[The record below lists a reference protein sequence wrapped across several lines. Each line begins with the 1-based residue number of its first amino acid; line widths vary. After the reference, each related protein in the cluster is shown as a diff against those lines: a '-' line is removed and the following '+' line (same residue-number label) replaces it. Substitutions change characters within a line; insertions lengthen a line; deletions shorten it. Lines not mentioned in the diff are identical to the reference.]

1 MFETLIDPLSFFI
14 GFFAASILWFILSRA
29 RPAFEEMRKGFKEQ
43 REAAQARKTS
53 SVEENHRR
61 NTLRRAQGMHL
72 AAQLFALDEII
83 QEPLLIIPPQR
94 VDPGVTPRFED
105 VIDQTLPYLPTWP
118 EIAASFNATCMT
130 LPQALAGNSN
140 IVIIGQPGIGKTV
153 ALAHLASLAANRN
166 EQLGNNRNIIPFLVH
181 VADLRLPIAE
191 PKDALVPV
199 LDAIGEYAPIL
210 DLNKL
215 PEFTKNTFKSGRALL
230 LVDGYDEIPP
240 EGQQVITEYF
250 KIINQNYPKTRI
262 VTTGAPEYLD
272 GLIPFGFAPMALI
285 AWRPQI
291 AEKFL
296 QRWGQL
302 WSQTIAL
309 EDSSVGVMDIDPF
322 LLNTWL
328 SRENLTLSP
337 LELTLKAWGA
347 YAGDCIGPHV
357 LEALATHIRRIAPA
371 NTPIAALQTLAMQ
384 VTLSTQAVFDSRSAR
399 EWVRS
404 FEVPDEVQSEETEN
418 TGEIVT
424 QDIKPKTGELK
435 PQTGPLRERK
445 VSTSTSLLNKMAE
458 SGLLTAHQSNRMRFV
473 HPVFAGFLAG
483 NAISEFSTIESIL
496 NQTDWTG
503 KFLAIRYFTT
513 YGDAN
518 KLIDTLLEYSR
529 LPMHRP
535 ILTAARWLRDAPKN
549 APWRGKLFTALAE
562 IMQKEDL
569 PMNLRGQAMAAFVYS
584 NDVNAATLFRQFTK
598 SLSFE
603 LVQLAALGSGAMQD
617 VKAIKG
623 LEDALNAPS
632 LAVQRAACMA
642 LVAIGTNEAL
652 EVVAHAMLNADQ
664 EVRRAAG
671 EALASDEREGHAMLK
686 DGVTIDDIMLRRAA
700 IYGLGRINQPWAFD
714 ILEKYRIDD
723 KEWVVRNAA
732 TEVIDARNEITDRA
746 PRKLKAP
753 SDSPWLIEFASKNGM
768 GVSPGVP
775 ATDVFLLAIRSEEME
790 YRLAAMPYL
799 KFTPSE
805 SVLTALYEAMFTDDP
820 ELRETAFNTL
830 WEMGTY
836 GVKLPNPAQF
846 GIG

>member
-1 MFETLIDPLSFFI
+1 MFETLIDPFSFFL
-14 GFFAASILWFILSRA
+14 GFIAASIFWLIVSRA
-29 RPAFEEMRKGFKEQ
+29 KPAYEELRKGFKDQ

-72 AAQLFALDEII
+72 ASQLFALDEII

-94 VDPGVTPRFED
+94 VDPGVTPKFED
-105 VIDQTLPYLPTWP
+105 IIAQTLPYLPTWP
-118 EIAASFNATCMT
+118 ELAAAYHATCLT

-153 ALAHLASLAANRN
+153 ALAHLASLASNRN
-166 EQLGNNRNIIPFLVH
+166 EQLGQNKNIVPFLVH
-181 VADLRLPIAE
+181 VADLQLPIVD
-191 PKDALVPV
+191 PKDALVPI
-199 LDAIGEYAPIL
+199 LDAISEYAPIF

-215 PEFTKNTFKSGRALL
+215 PEFTKNTFSAGRALL
-230 LVDGYDEIPP
+230 LVDGFDEIPS

-272 GLIPFGFAPMALI
+272 GLIPFGFAPMALS
-285 AWRPQI
+285 AWRPQTVDR
-291 AEKFL
+291 FL

-309 EDSSVGVMDIDPF
+309 EDTSLGTMDIDPF
-322 LLNTWL
+322 LINTWL
-328 SRENLTLSP
+328 DSDNLTLSP
-337 LELTLKAWGA
+337 LELTLKVWGA
-347 YAGDCIGPHV
+347 YAGDSLGPHV
-357 LEALATHIRRIAPA
+357 LESLATHIRRIAPP

-384 VTLSTQAVFDSRSAR
+384 VTLSTQAVFDTRSAR

-404 FEVPDEVQSEETEN
+404 FEVLDEQTAEKSDEQQEGIPSDT
-418 TGEIVT
+418 
-424 QDIKPKTGELK
+424 KPKTG
-435 PQTGPLRERK
+435 QLREK
-445 VSTSTSLLNKMAE
+445 KASTPSSGLLYKMAE
-458 SGLLTAHQSNRMRFV
+458 SGLLTSHQNNHMRFI

-483 NAISEFSTIESIL
+483 HAISDFNTIETIL
-496 NQTDWTG
+496 NQPDWTG
-503 KFLAIRYFTT
+503 KYLAMRYFTT

-518 KLIDTLLEYSR
+518 KLIQTMLEYSR

-535 ILTAARWLRDAPKN
+535 IFTAARWLRDAPKN

-562 IMQKEDL
+562 VMQKEDI
-569 PMNLRGQAMAAFVYS
+569 PMSLRGQAMAAFVYS
-584 NDVNAATLFRQFTK
+584 NDPNAATLFRQFAK

-617 VKAIKG
+617 TKAIEG
-623 LEDALNAPS
+623 LDNALNAPS

-652 EVVAHAMLNADQ
+652 EIVAHALLNADQ
-664 EVRRAAG
+664 DVRRAAG
-671 EALASDEREGHAMLK
+671 EALASDDREGHAMLR
-686 DGVTIDDIMLRRAA
+686 DGVTIDDILLRRAA
-700 IYGLGRINQPWAFD
+700 MYGLGRIDQPWAVEL
-714 ILEKYRIDD
+714 LEKYRIDD

-732 TEVIDARNEITDRA
+732 TEVLDAHEEITDRA
-746 PRKLKAP
+746 PKKLKAP
-753 SDSPWLIEFASKNGM
+753 SDSPWLIEFASKHGM

-775 ATDVFLLAIRSEEME
+775 ATDVFLLALRGEELE

-799 KFTPSE
+799 KLTPSE
-805 SVLTALYEAMFTDDP
+805 FVLTGLYEAMFTDDP

-836 GVKLPNPAQF
+836 GVKLPNPAEF